1 MSFTHFLIVYSLVP
15 PLPHLLFLKLI
26 SRKLLVLEKS
36 AAFLWRELFRL
47 GCHVL
52 FDFAKVQWCA
62 WAKDRYT
69 YTQTDRQ
76 TELRDSRNRQAESI
90 RKWCCPQGESL
101 SGNFLLSKEKYQVFS
116 VIHENQNSL
125 GRDLSHH
132 SICLERTRTPVW
144 HSLSTFV
151 EKLGTGA
158 QACHPST
165 GEMALWTA
173 ILVYLASSRPVRE
186 PVMAFEE
193 QYQGCPL
200 V

>member
-1 MSFTHFLIVYSLVP
+1 MSFTHFLIVYSFVP
-15 PLPHLLFLKLI
+15 PLPPPTVLKTNFQEASGVREVSCFSVTWAIQAWL
-26 SRKLLVLEKS
+26 SCAFWFCKS
-36 AAFLWRELFRL
+36 SMMRL
-47 GCHVL
+47 SKRQIYI
-52 FDFAKVQWCA
+52 F
-62 WAKDRYT
+62 
-69 YTQTDRQ
+69 TDRQ
-76 TELRDSRNRQAESI
+76 TELRDSRNRQEESI

-132 SICLERTRTPVW
+132 SICLERTKTPVW